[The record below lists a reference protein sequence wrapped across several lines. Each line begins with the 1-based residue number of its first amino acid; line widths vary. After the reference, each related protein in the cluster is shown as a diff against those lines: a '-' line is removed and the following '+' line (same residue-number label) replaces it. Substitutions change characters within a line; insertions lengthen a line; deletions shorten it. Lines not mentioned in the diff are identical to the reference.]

1 MTSSNQRIEDM
12 IQRLENESNDLRDT
26 WIRKIAQ
33 MFKSEINPSNEK
45 AEKQAE
51 KWIRNLLTAIKKS
64 VQMEWNDGRKTKY
77 NDLSYEALQ
86 IPSPEDNPE
95 IASLILYIK
104 LNQMME
110 DLQDNTDPSK
120 ILYDLVKRDDQFK
133 TSIGQCLY
141 FMAHLANQ
149 SREIQASIQPKTKK
163 DLFLFGEE
171 DGQFLQ
177 ETSFGEDLYPADPVF
192 V

>member
-1 MTSSNQRIEDM
+1 M
-12 IQRLENESNDLRDT
+12 IQILEKEINDLRDT
-26 WIRKIAQ
+26 WIGKIAQ
-33 MFKSEINPSNEK
+33 MFKSEINPNNEK

-77 NDLSYEALQ
+77 NDLRYDARQ
-86 IPSPEDNPE
+86 ITSPEDNPE

-104 LNQMME
+104 LLNRMME
-110 DLQDNTDPSK
+110 EGDNADPSK
-120 ILYDLVKRDDQFK
+120 ILYDLVKRDVVEFFK

-163 DLFLFGEE
+163 EEGEE
-171 DGQFLQ
+171 DGQFLL
-177 ETSFGEDLYPADPVF
+177 ETSFGDDNPADTLSGTRVL